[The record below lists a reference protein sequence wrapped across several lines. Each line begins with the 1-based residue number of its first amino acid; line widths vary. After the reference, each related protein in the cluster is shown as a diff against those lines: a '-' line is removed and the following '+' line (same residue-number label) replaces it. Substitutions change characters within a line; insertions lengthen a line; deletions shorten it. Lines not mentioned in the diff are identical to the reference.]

1 MEGRYKKILNNL
13 QIMAVYASSDL
24 HFTEYVVY
32 LSCIKMKISLKEEY
46 EIHGPDKENFR
57 NL

>member
-13 QIMAVYASSDL
+13 QIMAVNASSDL

-46 EIHGPDKENFR
+46 EIHGPD
-57 NL
+57 